1 MGCLCSC
8 LRPGYKEL
16 DDGEFHNVLGIINI
30 TFSKILT
37 LNMIII

>member
-16 DDGEFHNVLGIINI
+16 DDSGEFHNVLGTDYISNIYIIYYS
-30 TFSKILT
+30 F
-37 LNMIII
+37 

>member
-16 DDGEFHNVLGIINI
+16 DESGEFHNVLGNNTI
-30 TFSKILT
+30 TYL
-37 LNMIII
+37 LQL